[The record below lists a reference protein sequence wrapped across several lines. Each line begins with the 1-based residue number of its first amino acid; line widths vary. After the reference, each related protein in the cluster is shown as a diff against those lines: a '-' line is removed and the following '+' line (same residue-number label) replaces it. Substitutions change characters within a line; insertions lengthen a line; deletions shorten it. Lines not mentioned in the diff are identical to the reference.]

1 MTTSS
6 LTARWAAHRHDRA
19 RARAARGPVPPI
31 PHEIWVLVS
40 AAFLIALG
48 YGLIAPIIPQ
58 FAESFGVP
66 MAAAAAVVS
75 VFSAA
80 RLVGAPG
87 AGWLVDK
94 LGSRKI
100 YLSGLVIVAVTTAL
114 VAVAQEYWHMLAL
127 RFLAGLGSTMFTISA
142 QALIV
147 KVAPPQIRGRASS
160 TYATA
165 FLLGN
170 IIGPIAGAGLSFL
183 GMRWPFVI
191 YGIGVGLA
199 AFVVWARLPK
209 SDRDVDRA
217 ARPPMRLNEALAHP
231 SYRSLLA
238 SMFSQGWVNMGV
250 RVAILPLFAASVFTH
265 GGAMAGLALAAFAA
279 GNAVTLQFSGRLA
292 DEIGRK
298 PMILSGLATTV
309 VATATLGFA
318 TSFWPLIALSALAG
332 VGGGLLVPS
341 QQATLADIIGNDR
354 SGGKA
359 LSVFQ
364 MCGDAGQVLGPIVIG
379 ALAQSHG
386 FLVAFG
392 ACGAIA
398 GGAFAVWAV
407 MGQETHP
414 KHATE
419 EPRTTS
425 TTTSPAKE
433 H

>member
-1 MTTSS
+1 MTTPSKTS
-6 LTARWAAHRHDRA
+6 RWAAHRHA
-19 RARAARGPVPPI
+19 RAEAKAARGPVPPI
-31 PHEIWVLVS
+31 PQEIWVLVS

-58 FAESFGVP
+58 FAESFGVS

-87 AGWLVDK
+87 AGRLVDK

-100 YLSGLVIVAVTTAL
+100 YLSGLVIVAVTTGL
-114 VAVAQEYWHMLAL
+114 VAIAQEYWHMMVL

-199 AFVVWARLPK
+199 AFVVWAKLPK

-217 ARPPMRLNEALAHP
+217 ARPPMRLDEALAHP

-250 RVAILPLFAASVFTH
+250 RVAILPLFAASVFVN

-298 PMILSGLATTV
+298 PMILTGLATTV

-332 VGGGLLVPS
+332 VGGGMLVPS

-354 SGGKA
+354 SGGKT

-386 FLVAFG
+386 FPAAF
-392 ACGAIA
+392 AVCGAIA
-398 GGAFAVWAV
+398 ACAFTVWAI
-407 MGQETHP
+407 MGQETRP
-414 KHATE
+414 N
-419 EPRTTS
+419 RTT
-425 TTTSPAKE
+425 TPTPAKE